1 MSDYA
6 WFKLIVRAIGIFLLA
21 QAIPRLL
28 DVFRWAI
35 DFWLYDQTD
44 MFSTRGFVSQLVLAG
59 VDVGIA
65 LYLLVRGKRL
75 IDFCMRD
82 LRDRCPRCGYPAAG
96 VAGSVCPECGTAF
109 AIRAAAAA
117 SSSPDPAP
125 PA

>member
-6 WFKLIVRAIGIFLLA
+6 WFKLIVRAIGIYLLA

-28 DVFRWAI
+28 DVFRWAL
-35 DFWLYDQTD
+35 DFWLYDQTG

-109 AIRAAAAA
+109 AIRTTAVA
-117 SSSPDPAP
+117 SSTPDPAP